1 MGDLP
6 IQQLAFD
13 GAEETLRVVG
23 MGLTPSKEVVRSS
36 VVSEYEYYS
45 EDESK
50 DHEVPEVKTL
60 PEIVVEASSEAEV
73 SPEAKSP
80 EVPFTMSNLLS
91 SFLTRNSVAD
101 KREESP
107 AKKVED
113 TQ

>member
-1 MGDLP
+1 
-6 IQQLAFD
+6 
-13 GAEETLRVVG
+13 VVG